1 MKNLIFI
8 IKIVIIAILLQGN
21 IFAICEFTLNQ
32 DKTKNFVELKGQW
45 DFFKGGG
52 VVAANPDLDIST
64 WNQINVPFKW
74 YKEKQLSSYKGE
86 IWIRCNINFVFL
98 PEELYVDLGFLKEI
112 DEVYWNGVKI
122 GGTGSFENRM
132 PDFSEKR
139 IYLVPPYIIR
149 EKNVMAIRIYGTF
162 WNAGIS
168 DIPRLYFNSEILHKK
183 YKFEMLSLA
192 FNLIYIFSA
201 LFFIFYGIYTQEKK
215 SNFYFALFSLFLAF
229 YHMIIW
235 GMRYKFFNN
244 YILSYIV
251 ELLLL
256 IPLPLL
262 FLLFIKEWLKIDS
275 IKHLVFLKLF
285 ALLLMIAAI
294 IGYWIPYIYRTTYL
308 HIVTYINLINIII
321 VVIVT
326 IKLLFLNAKEKYE
339 EIKYLNYGLLLLLP
353 FLLNDVFVALDLIHT
368 PRMFVFSYPIFLL
381 AVAIN
386 LSEKAL
392 KLKSQSIKQTDELR
406 LMERQKL
413 NVIYNISNEFQ
424 SIFDELKNSII
435 LKKNCESALLK
446 LNYLMESAQL
456 LNDIENKSY
465 AIQLG
470 RINISEETFKVID
483 DVIKITKQ
491 KKNRLELKL
500 PSPQTTFWCDGLLYR
515 MILYQLLEN
524 ALIYSEQE
532 VELSITIE
540 DNILKLKVYDQGPGI
555 PMDLQNRIFNKYV
568 RANNK
573 IPGSGIGLTLVK
585 EIVQLLSGQ
594 MHFESKENFYTVFEI
609 FIPELKEIV

>member
-1 MKNLIFI
+1 
-8 IKIVIIAILLQGN
+8 
-21 IFAICEFTLNQ
+21 
-32 DKTKNFVELKGQW
+32 
-45 DFFKGGG
+45 
-52 VVAANPDLDIST
+52 
-64 WNQINVPFKW
+64 
-74 YKEKQLSSYKGE
+74 
-86 IWIRCNINFVFL
+86 
-98 PEELYVDLGFLKEI
+98 
-112 DEVYWNGVKI
+112 
-122 GGTGSFENRM
+122 
-132 PDFSEKR
+132 
-139 IYLVPPYIIR
+139 
-149 EKNVMAIRIYGTF
+149 
-162 WNAGIS
+162 
-168 DIPRLYFNSEILHKK
+168 
-183 YKFEMLSLA
+183 
-192 FNLIYIFSA
+192 
-201 LFFIFYGIYTQEKK
+201 
-215 SNFYFALFSLFLAF
+215 
-229 YHMIIW
+229 
-235 GMRYKFFNN
+235 
-244 YILSYIV
+244 
-251 ELLLL
+251 
-256 IPLPLL
+256 
-262 FLLFIKEWLKIDS
+262 
-275 IKHLVFLKLF
+275 
-285 ALLLMIAAI
+285 
-294 IGYWIPYIYRTTYL
+294 
-308 HIVTYINLINIII
+308 
-321 VVIVT
+321 
-326 IKLLFLNAKEKYE
+326 
-339 EIKYLNYGLLLLLP
+339 
-353 FLLNDVFVALDLIHT
+353 
-368 PRMFVFSYPIFLL
+368 MFVFSYPIFLL